1 MDFVKAGKVVKFI
14 DENGEKNAGTVVEIV
29 KQQGIKKAVINT
41 IEGKT
46 IIKNLKDLYLVKNE
60 VRGKRSISVLKEVAE
75 ELGKEVI
82 ETKLP
87 KKDSYLVVGDKVL
100 KPLKS
105 NEGES
110 ENIVDKDEVVKDL
123 EFKVLSLEQQLS
135 SSKEQINDLEKMK
148 VSIIHLAKALKVRT
162 TESGESKTIN
172 ELLTCILE
180 LKILENWLLIEKRP
194 RSL

>member
-82 ETKLP
+82 ETKIP

-180 LKILENWLLIEKRP
+180 LNNLGELVVD
-194 RSL
+194 

>member
-46 IIKNLKDLYLVKNE
+46 IVKNLKDLYLVKNE

-75 ELGKEVI
+75 ELGKEVV
-82 ETKLP
+82 ETKIP

-100 KPLKS
+100 KPLKL

-110 ENIVDKDEVVKDL
+110 ENVIDKDKMIKDL

-162 TESGESKTIN
+162 TELGESKTIN
-172 ELLTCILE
+172 ELLTCILMLNNLGE
-180 LKILENWLLIEKRP
+180 LVVD
-194 RSL
+194 

>member
-46 IIKNLKDLYLVKNE
+46 IVKNLKDLYLVKNE
-60 VRGKRSISVLKEVAE
+60 VRGKRLISVLKEVAE
-75 ELGKEVI
+75 ELGKEVV
-82 ETKLP
+82 ETKIP

-100 KPLKS
+100 KSLKNP
-105 NEGES
+105 NEGGES
-110 ENIVDKDEVVKDL
+110 ENTIDKDKMIKDL

-162 TESGESKTIN
+162 TELGESKTIN

-180 LKILENWLLIEKRP
+180 LNNLGELVVD
-194 RSL
+194 

>member
-110 ENIVDKDEVVKDL
+110 ENIVDKNEVVKDL

-162 TESGESKTIN
+162 TESGESKMIN

-180 LKILENWLLIEKRP
+180 LNNLGELVVD
-194 RSL
+194 

>member
-110 ENIVDKDEVVKDL
+110 ENIVDKDEVIKDL

-180 LKILENWLLIEKRP
+180 LNNLGELVVD
-194 RSL
+194 

>member
-14 DENGEKNAGTVVEIV
+14 DENGEKNVGTVVEIV

-180 LKILENWLLIEKRP
+180 LNNLGELVVD
-194 RSL
+194 

>member
-162 TESGESKTIN
+162 TESGESKMIN

-180 LKILENWLLIEKRP
+180 LNNLGELVVD
-194 RSL
+194 

>member
-87 KKDSYLVVGDKVL
+87 KKDSYLVVGDK
-100 KPLKS
+100 
-105 NEGES
+105 
-110 ENIVDKDEVVKDL
+110 DEVVKDL

-180 LKILENWLLIEKRP
+180 LNNLGELVVD
-194 RSL
+194 

>member
-162 TESGESKTIN
+162 TELGESKTIN

-180 LKILENWLLIEKRP
+180 LNNLGELVVD
-194 RSL
+194 

>member
-29 KQQGIKKAVINT
+29 KQQGIKKVVINT

-180 LKILENWLLIEKRP
+180 LNNLGELVVD
-194 RSL
+194 

>member
-46 IIKNLKDLYLVKNE
+46 IVKNLKDLYLVKNE

-75 ELGKEVI
+75 ELGKEVV
-82 ETKLP
+82 ETKIP

-100 KPLKS
+100 KSLKNP
-105 NEGES
+105 NEGGES
-110 ENIVDKDEVVKDL
+110 ENTIDKDKMIKDL

-180 LKILENWLLIEKRP
+180 LNNLGELVVD
-194 RSL
+194 

>member
-110 ENIVDKDEVVKDL
+110 ENTIDKDEVIKDL

-180 LKILENWLLIEKRP
+180 LNNLGELVVD
-194 RSL
+194 

>member
-172 ELLTCILE
+172 ELLTLY
-180 LKILENWLLIEKRP
+180 LGVK
-194 RSL
+194 

>member
-46 IIKNLKDLYLVKNE
+46 IVKNLKDLYLVKNE

-75 ELGKEVI
+75 ELGKEVV
-82 ETKLP
+82 ETKIP

-100 KPLKS
+100 KPLKNP
-105 NEGES
+105 NEGSES
-110 ENIVDKDEVVKDL
+110 ENTVDKDKMIKDL

-162 TESGESKTIN
+162 TELGESKTIN

-180 LKILENWLLIEKRP
+180 LNNLGELVVD
-194 RSL
+194 

>member
-123 EFKVLSLEQQLS
+123 EFKVLFLEQQLS

-148 VSIIHLAKALKVRT
+148 VFIIHLAKALKVRT

-180 LKILENWLLIEKRP
+180 LNNLGELVVD
-194 RSL
+194 

>member
-46 IIKNLKDLYLVKNE
+46 IVKNLKDLYLVKNE

-75 ELGKEVI
+75 ELGKEVV
-82 ETKLP
+82 ETKIP

-100 KPLKS
+100 KPLKNP

-180 LKILENWLLIEKRP
+180 LNNLGELVVD
-194 RSL
+194 

>member
-1 MDFVKAGKVVKFI
+1 MLKLGKFI

-46 IIKNLKDLYLVKNE
+46 IVKNLKDLYLVKNE

-110 ENIVDKDEVVKDL
+110 ENIVDKDEVIKDL

-180 LKILENWLLIEKRP
+180 LNNLGELVVD
-194 RSL
+194 

>member
-1 MDFVKAGKVVKFI
+1 M
-14 DENGEKNAGTVVEIV
+14 
-29 KQQGIKKAVINT
+29 INT

-110 ENIVDKDEVVKDL
+110 ENTVDKDEVVKDL

-180 LKILENWLLIEKRP
+180 LNNLGELVVD
-194 RSL
+194 

>member
-110 ENIVDKDEVVKDL
+110 EDIVDKDEVIKDL

-180 LKILENWLLIEKRP
+180 LNNLGELVVD
-194 RSL
+194 

>member
-46 IIKNLKDLYLVKNE
+46 IVKNLKDLYLVKNE

-172 ELLTCILE
+172 ELLTRILE
-180 LKILENWLLIEKRP
+180 LNNLGELVVD
-194 RSL
+194 

>member
-46 IIKNLKDLYLVKNE
+46 IIKNLKGLYLVKNE

-180 LKILENWLLIEKRP
+180 LNNLGELVVD
-194 RSL
+194 

>member
-14 DENGEKNAGTVVEIV
+14 DENGEKNVGTVVEIV

-87 KKDSYLVVGDKVL
+87 KKIVILLLVTKY
-100 KPLKS
+100 
-105 NEGES
+105 
-110 ENIVDKDEVVKDL
+110 
-123 EFKVLSLEQQLS
+123 
-135 SSKEQINDLEKMK
+135 
-148 VSIIHLAKALKVRT
+148 
-162 TESGESKTIN
+162 
-172 ELLTCILE
+172 
-180 LKILENWLLIEKRP
+180 
-194 RSL
+194 

>member
-180 LKILENWLLIEKRP
+180 LNNLGELVVD
-194 RSL
+194 

>member
-46 IIKNLKDLYLVKNE
+46 IVKNLKDLYLVKNE

-75 ELGKEVI
+75 ELGKEVV
-82 ETKLP
+82 ETKNP
-87 KKDSYLVVGDKVL
+87 KNSYLVVGDKVL
-100 KPLKS
+100 KPLKLD
-105 NEGES
+105 EGES
-110 ENIVDKDEVVKDL
+110 ENTIDKDEMIKDL

-180 LKILENWLLIEKRP
+180 LNNLGELVVD
-194 RSL
+194 

>member
-46 IIKNLKDLYLVKNE
+46 IVKNLKDLYLVKNE

-110 ENIVDKDEVVKDL
+110 ENIVDKDEVIKDL

-180 LKILENWLLIEKRP
+180 LNNLGELVVD
-194 RSL
+194 

>member
-46 IIKNLKDLYLVKNE
+46 IVKNLKDLYLVKNE

-82 ETKLP
+82 ETKIP
-87 KKDSYLVVGDKVL
+87 KKRDSYLVVGDKVL
-100 KPLKS
+100 KPLK
-105 NEGES
+105 NLDEGES
-110 ENIVDKDEVVKDL
+110 ENTIDKDKMIKDL

-162 TESGESKTIN
+162 TELGESKTIN

-180 LKILENWLLIEKRP
+180 LNNLGELVVD
-194 RSL
+194 

>member
-110 ENIVDKDEVVKDL
+110 ENIVDKDEGIKDL

-172 ELLTCILE
+172 ELLICILE
-180 LKILENWLLIEKRP
+180 LNNLGELVVD
-194 RSL
+194 

>member
-1 MDFVKAGKVVKFI
+1 M
-14 DENGEKNAGTVVEIV
+14 
-29 KQQGIKKAVINT
+29 INT

-46 IIKNLKDLYLVKNE
+46 IVKNLKDLYLVKNE

-110 ENIVDKDEVVKDL
+110 ENIVDKDEVIKDL

-180 LKILENWLLIEKRP
+180 LNNLGELVVD
-194 RSL
+194 

>member
-29 KQQGIKKAVINT
+29 KQQGIKKAVI
-41 IEGKT
+41 
-46 IIKNLKDLYLVKNE
+46 
-60 VRGKRSISVLKEVAE
+60 SVLKEVAE
-75 ELGKEVI
+75 ELGKEVV
-82 ETKLP
+82 ETKIP
-87 KKDSYLVVGDKVL
+87 KKDNYLVVGDKVL
-100 KPLKS
+100 KPLK
-105 NEGES
+105 NLDEGES
-110 ENIVDKDEVVKDL
+110 ENTIDKDKMIKDL

-162 TESGESKTIN
+162 TELGESKTIN

-180 LKILENWLLIEKRP
+180 LNNLGELVVD
-194 RSL
+194 

>member
-14 DENGEKNAGTVVEIV
+14 DENGERNAGTVIEIV
-29 KQQGIKKAVINT
+29 KQQGTKKAVINT

-46 IIKNLKDLYLVKNE
+46 IVKNLKDLYLVKNE

-82 ETKLP
+82 ETKIP
-87 KKDSYLVVGDKVL
+87 KKRDSYLVVGDKVL
-100 KPLKS
+100 KPLK
-105 NEGES
+105 NLDEGES
-110 ENIVDKDEVVKDL
+110 ENTIDKDEMIKDL

-162 TESGESKTIN
+162 TELGESKTIN

-180 LKILENWLLIEKRP
+180 LNNLGELVVD
-194 RSL
+194 

>member
-46 IIKNLKDLYLVKNE
+46 IVKNLKDLYLVKNE

-110 ENIVDKDEVVKDL
+110 ENTIDKDEVIKDL

-180 LKILENWLLIEKRP
+180 LNNLGELVVD
-194 RSL
+194 

>member
-148 VSIIHLAKALKVRT
+148 VSIFHLAKALKVRT

-180 LKILENWLLIEKRP
+180 LNNLGELVVD
-194 RSL
+194 

>member
-46 IIKNLKDLYLVKNE
+46 IVKNLKDLYLVKNE
-60 VRGKRSISVLKEVAE
+60 
-75 ELGKEVI
+75 
-82 ETKLP
+82 
-87 KKDSYLVVGDKVL
+87 
-100 KPLKS
+100 
-105 NEGES
+105 GES
-110 ENIVDKDEVVKDL
+110 ENVIDKDKMIKDL

-162 TESGESKTIN
+162 TELGESKTIN
-172 ELLTCILE
+172 ELLTCILMLNNLGE
-180 LKILENWLLIEKRP
+180 LVVD
-194 RSL
+194 

>member
-75 ELGKEVI
+75 ELGKEVV
-82 ETKLP
+82 ETKIP

-180 LKILENWLLIEKRP
+180 LNNLGELVVD
-194 RSL
+194 

>member
-46 IIKNLKDLYLVKNE
+46 IIKNLKGLYLVKNE

-87 KKDSYLVVGDKVL
+87 KK
-100 KPLKS
+100 
-105 NEGES
+105 
-110 ENIVDKDEVVKDL
+110 
-123 EFKVLSLEQQLS
+123 
-135 SSKEQINDLEKMK
+135 
-148 VSIIHLAKALKVRT
+148 R
-162 TESGESKTIN
+162 
-172 ELLTCILE
+172 
-180 LKILENWLLIEKRP
+180 
-194 RSL
+194 

>member
-110 ENIVDKDEVVKDL
+110 ENIVDKDEVIKDL

-162 TESGESKTIN
+162 TELGESKTIN

-180 LKILENWLLIEKRP
+180 LNNLGELVVD
-194 RSL
+194 